1 MSPQLYLKRGIMA
14 SRTRWWLSFPFL
26 DLRFVI
32 SRATEES
39 TQEDWLRPRWLYS
52 RDNFPQV
59 GKIGRAVPIPG
70 IDRMVADY
78 NHHAAVDGF
87 LLLQTPAEAI
97 DRALTNEAHAGFVFR
112 QRELVAD
119 GQGHVRFDMIV
130 EAVDD
135 GRDSRDLVA
144 ALLDASMVAPLGNGD
159 EIALIDAASVI
170 ARVYE
175 TESAKTSIGFAEDRK
190 AAFAAASGTVV
201 ATAPPLIVKIDPKD
215 QPLADTQWH
224 TLCDMPCSGTLS
236 ALLPAGS
243 VAGATCWRFAPTP
256 DAASDAID
264 EQAAAN
270 ALYGLGWL
278 VGQFY
283 ETALFRERIAE
294 YQHRTGVVVLPD
306 RVRDAIRQRN
316 RRLGHQRVGG
326 WQPIKLVSGAV
337 AIAKARETSSDL
349 SDQLAAITAN
359 IAPFATD
366 KRDLGGITNN
376 IVQIITNI
384 REFDMTTIGNIT
396 NSNVNIGSI
405 LSNVTQSIG
414 AMPNVD
420 DGDRE
425 ELIKQVDALRAELDK
440 LDKSDPA
447 TAEAAEALSE
457 KTREAVEIAA
467 KPQPNKT
474 LLRSAINTA
483 KEIAT
488 GIGDIATPV
497 LAAITTIGAII
508 AKIHAL

>member
-1 MSPQLYLKRGIMA
+1 MS

-39 TQEDWLRPRWLYS
+39 TQEDWLRPRWLYG
-52 RDNFPQV
+52 RDNVPQV

-70 IDRMVADY
+70 VDRMVADY
-78 NHHAAVDGF
+78 NHHAVVDGF
-87 LLLQTPAEAI
+87 LLLQTPAEASG
-97 DRALTNEAHAGFVFR
+97 RALTNEAHAGFVFR
-112 QRELVAD
+112 ERELVAD

-135 GRDSRDLVA
+135 GGDLEDLVA

-159 EIALIDAASVI
+159 EIALVDAASAI
-170 ARVYE
+170 ASVYE
-175 TESAKTSIGFAEDRK
+175 TESAKTSIGFAQDRR
-190 AAFAAASGTVV
+190 AALAAASGTVV
-201 ATAPPLIVKIDPKD
+201 ATAPPLIVKIDRNDRPV
-215 QPLADTQWH
+215 ANGQWY
-224 TLCDMPCSGTLS
+224 TLCDVPCSATLS
-236 ALLPAGS
+236 ALLPADS
-243 VAGATCWRFAPTP
+243 VAGVTCWRFAPVPGT
-256 DAASDAID
+256 ASGDID

-294 YQHRTGVVVLPD
+294 YQQRTGVVVLPD

-326 WQPIKLVSGAV
+326 WQPINLVSGAV
-337 AIAKARETSSDL
+337 ALAKACETKDEL
-349 SDQLAAITAN
+349 ADQLAQITAN

-366 KRDLGGITNN
+366 KRDFGGITNN

-384 REFDMTTIGNIT
+384 REFDMTTIGSIT

-414 AMPNVD
+414 AMPKVD
-420 DGDRE
+420 DADRQ
-425 ELIKQVDALRAELDK
+425 ELIQQVEAIRALLEK

-447 TAEAAEALSE
+447 IADAAEAVAV
-457 KTREAVEIAA
+457 KTSEAVEIAA
-467 KPQPNKT
+467 KPQPNKG
-474 LLRSAINTA
+474 LLRSALNTA
-483 KEIAT
+483 KEFAT
-488 GIGDIATPV
+488 GIGDVATPV
-497 LAAITTIGAII
+497 LAALTTIGAII
-508 AKIHAL
+508 AKIHGL